1 MATRDLVRTTSLIHD
16 YSRFAFAFLALLLVA
31 VLAGCSDSS
40 ESHGSDTG
48 ASLSCLD
55 GAGLITSEATSTDV
69 VVDFSRPE
77 SVATLTG
84 VLHGITAETPY
95 HAIADIQLAAARG
108 RGVFQDVFAMHGIT
122 PVLVVSDRV
131 KLGGESPAANWSAYE
146 DQVRDLAVEYGTT
159 VIYDL
164 WNEPDQ
170 FFFWPFWSEILAD
183 DNDDTAEFLEAF
195 KRAHDT
201 IRDVLGDEAVISGPS
216 ISGIEESLIQR
227 FMDFSLREGL
237 TVQVLSVHSLFDP
250 DSTLVEVEQTLSR
263 LYQEYIAD
271 PEYSEVGVVEL
282 HVNEYGAPKQYGRPG
297 SMLAL
302 MRVMERAGVTQA
314 MRAAWGRSEAFTDD
328 INGLLVFTGA
338 AEPLVEVEPN
348 PGAMSDLLTPDLR
361 PRPIWWAY
369 KYYADGA
376 GSRVAA
382 DSELDYIMPLASS
395 TSESLNYNQL
405 LLAAYDSENYPERPA
420 KLGIQLKG
428 LTNSSSGVS
437 VKLIRIPYDDAA
449 TLDMPT
455 TADEC
460 ELRTEAGGSMTFSV
474 EMPGDYE
481 VLALR
486 IAE

>member
-1 MATRDLVRTTSLIHD
+1 MKTTSLIHG
-16 YSRFAFAFLALLLVA
+16 YSRFALAILALSLMA
-31 VLAGCSDSS
+31 ALAGCSDSS
-40 ESHGSDTG
+40 DGPSSSVTG
-48 ASLSCLD
+48 ASLNCPD
-55 GAGLITSEATSTDV
+55 DTGLITSMATSVDV
-69 VVDFSRPE
+69 EVDFSRPE

-84 VLHGITAETPY
+84 VLHGITSETPF

-131 KLGGESPAANWSAYE
+131 QLGGESPAANWSGYE

-170 FFFWPFWSEILAD
+170 FFFWPFWSGILAD

-195 KRAHDT
+195 KRAHDA

-216 ISGIEESLIQR
+216 ISGIEESSVQR

-250 DSTLVEVEQTLSR
+250 DSTLAEVEQKLSR
-263 LYQEYIAD
+263 LYQEYIAG
-271 PEYSEVGVVEL
+271 PGYSEVGVVEL

-302 MRVMERAGVTQA
+302 MRVMERAGVAQA

-328 INGLLVFTGA
+328 INGLLVFIGD
-338 AEPLVEVEPN
+338 AEPLVEVKPN
-348 PGAMSDLLTPDLR
+348 GGAMSDLLTPELR

-395 TSESLNYNQL
+395 TSESLDYNQL
-405 LLAAYDSENYPERPA
+405 LLAAYDSENYADRPD
-420 KLGIQLKG
+420 KLGIQLEG
-428 LTNSSSGVS
+428 LTNNNGAVT
-437 VKLIRIPYDDAA
+437 VQLIRIPYDDAA

-460 ELRTEAGGSMTFSV
+460 ELRTEEGGTMTFSV
-474 EMPGDYE
+474 EMPDDYE

-486 IAE
+486 IEE

>member
-1 MATRDLVRTTSLIHD
+1 MGARDLARTTSFIHE
-16 YSRFAFAFLALLLVA
+16 YSRFAFAILALSLIA
-31 VLAGCSDSS
+31 ALAGCSDSS
-40 ESHGSDTG
+40 DSDGLDTG
-48 ASLSCLD
+48 VSLSCLD
-55 GAGLITSEATSTDV
+55 GVGLITSKATSADV

-84 VLHGITAETPY
+84 VLHGITSETPY

-108 RGVFQDVFAMHGIT
+108 KGVFQDVFAMHGIT

-131 KLGGESPAANWSAYE
+131 RLGGESPAVNWSAYE
-146 DQVRDLAVEYGTT
+146 DQVRNLAVEYGTT

-170 FFFWPFWSEILAD
+170 FFFWPFWSGILAG
-183 DNDDTAEFLEAF
+183 DNEDTTEFLESF
-195 KRAHDT
+195 KRAHDA
-201 IRDVLGDEAVISGPS
+201 IRDVLGDEALISGPS
-216 ISGIEESLIQR
+216 ISGIDESMIRR
-227 FMDFSLREGL
+227 FMDFNLREGL

-250 DSTLVEVEQTLSR
+250 DDTLVEVEQALSR
-263 LYQEYIAD
+263 LYQEYIAG
-271 PEYSEVGVVEL
+271 PEYSEVGVLEL

-302 MRVMERAGVTQA
+302 MRVMERAGVAQA

-328 INGLLVFTGA
+328 INGLLVFTGL

-405 LLAAYDSENYPERPA
+405 LLAGYDSENYPERPD

-428 LTNSSSGVS
+428 LTNNSSGVT
-437 VKLIRIPYDDAA
+437 VRLIRIPYDDAA

-455 TADEC
+455 IAYEC
-460 ELRTEAGGSMTFSV
+460 ELRPEAGDLMSFSV

-486 IAE
+486 IEE